1 MLGAKRR
8 FGQST
13 DCPAQSM
20 DLRFAQPIHGLF
32 WIQTRVSERS
42 FPAAIQVYR
51 SAAMVD
57 REAIEAF
64 VNSSFVQTKKTGSKV
79 LTRSR
84 GAEIVAYLSG
94 GAGETSAHFKFW
106 VKSRC
111 FLLMDYPVLG
121 LSNVLCLPAKPQ
133 KKVCCAVQKS
143 LCTTR

>member
-20 DLRFAQPIHGLF
+20 DLRFAQPIHRLF
-32 WIQTRVSERS
+32 SIQTRVSERS
-42 FPAAIQVYR
+42 FPAAIEVYR

-57 REAIEAF
+57 REAFEAF

-94 GAGETSAHFKFW
+94 DHAGETSAYFKFW
-106 VKSRC
+106 VKSRG
-111 FLLMDYPVLG
+111 FLLMDYPILG
-121 LSNVLCLPAKPQ
+121 
-133 KKVCCAVQKS
+133 
-143 LCTTR
+143 